1 MRFRITC
8 VRRNRESQY
17 WQGQSPLFI
26 SLFLTTKICYQEESL
41 SGELNSG
48 FSFFYLTGR
57 TYTHTHTQIMAAIKK
72 KKKTQLRD
80 QIIGLFPLVVDFR
93 PLFLGEFSFF
103 FLVVA
108 LTTFDKRSWKIIE
121 KKKGKKKIA
130 FLFIFL
136 NLSLFD
142 FPQFV
147 IFIIVAI
154 GPARPAVFVLLLLLQ
169 WLYPVAGA
177 TGLLLNCCWR
187 YYCRRLIGRI
197 PFFVDKSTLRRARAV
212 AAGRQ

>member
-26 SLFLTTKICYQEESL
+26 SLFLSYHQNLLPGGKVFQANWIQDFL
-41 SGELNSG
+41 
-48 FSFFYLTGR
+48 FYLTGR

-147 IFIIVAI
+147 IFIIVAV
-154 GPARPAVFVLLLLLQ
+154 GPARPAVFVLLLQ